1 MVAAMWSISNKL
13 DAPPAWIR
21 KDKNNRLI
29 VAGNKTK
36 ESARASLLLLNC
48 LFKFRKIDIVPIA
61 IQSATNESNDSVKK
75 GM

>member
-1 MVAAMWSISNKL
+1 MWSISNIL

-21 KDKNNRLI
+21 KDENNRLI

-36 ESARASLLLLNC
+36 DSARASLLLLNC
-48 LFKFRKIDIVPIA
+48 LFRFRKIDIVPIA
-61 IQSATNESNDSVKK
+61 IQSATNESNNSVKK